1 MALESFETPA
11 AHEISQKLINLQGCW
26 IDGAIPRTPKQ
37 TILKMVELAEELFIP
52 TVSLLQELDE
62 YDEDDLILF
71 DEMIEELDGL
81 INDAL
86 MPFDFIAL
94 WEHGDYVLLGY
105 EDEFADSLAD

>member
-11 AHEISQKLINLQGCW
+11 AREISQKLINLQGCW

-37 TILKMVELAEELFIP
+37 TVLKMVELAEELFIP

-105 EDEFADSLAD
+105 EYEFLD